1 MMPDNGIL
9 PPGSTIGILGTGQ
22 LGRMIAIAAAQ
33 LGYKCHVFGPEDR
46 PPAAQVAGAFTQ
58 ADYEDEDALEAFAQ
72 VVNVVTL
79 EFENVPLSALEYLAA
94 RRPVRPGYRALE
106 IAQDRALEK
115 EFFNDIG
122 VPTAPW
128 AEVDSVESLIGAAPH
143 IGAPSILKSARL
155 GYDGKGQVF
164 IDGDTDLETA
174 WREMGADRGVLE
186 GFVDFE
192 REVSVIVARAV
203 DGTVLPYL
211 PVENH
216 HAEGILRRT
225 VVPAP
230 LSEETALQAEEV
242 AIRAA
247 DELDIV
253 GLLAVE
259 MFVTPDG
266 TVLANE
272 MAPRPHNSGHWTLD
286 AAPTSQF
293 EQLVRAVCGVPLG
306 AVERYAD
313 AEMVNLI
320 GADAEAWLTLLADP
334 GAHLHLY
341 GKAEARA
348 GRKMGHVTRLSPRSD

>member
-1 MMPDNGIL
+1 MPDTGIL

-79 EFENVPLSALEYLAA
+79 EFENVPLSALEYLSA
-94 RRPVRPGYRALE
+94 RRPVRPGSRALE

-128 AEVDSVESLIGAAPH
+128 AEVDSAESLIGAAPH
-143 IGAPSILKSARL
+143 IGAPAILKSARL

-164 IDGDTDLETA
+164 IDGDTELEVA
-174 WREMGADRGVLE
+174 WKEMGADRGVLE
-186 GFVDFE
+186 GFVEFE

-211 PVENH
+211 PVENQ

-230 LSEETALQAEEV
+230 LADETAHQAEEV

-247 DELDIV
+247 GELDIV

-259 MFVTPDG
+259 MFVTSDG
-266 TVLANE
+266 TALANE

-293 EQLVRAVCGVPLG
+293 EQLVRAVCGLPLG
-306 AVERYAD
+306 PVERYAD
-313 AEMVNLI
+313 AEMINLI
-320 GADAEAWLTLLADP
+320 GADAEGWLTLLADP
-334 GAHLHLY
+334 DAHLHLY

-348 GRKMGHVTRLSPRSD
+348 GRKMGHVTRLTPRSD

>member
-1 MMPDNGIL
+1 MPEQGIL
-9 PPGSTIGILGTGQ
+9 PPGSTIGVLGTGQ
-22 LGRMIAIAAAQ
+22 LGRMIAVAAAQ

-58 ADYEDEDALEAFAQ
+58 AAFEDEDALEAFAQ

-79 EFENVPLSALEYLAA
+79 EFENVPLSAVAYLAA
-94 RRPVRPGYRALE
+94 RRPLHPRSRVLE

-122 VPTAPW
+122 VATAPW
-128 AEVDSVESLIGAAPH
+128 AEVDSVESLVGAAPH
-143 IGAPSILKSARL
+143 IGAPAILKSARL

-164 IDGDTDLETA
+164 IDGETELEEA
-174 WREMGADRGVLE
+174 WREMGAGRGVLE
-186 GFVDFE
+186 GFVPFE
-192 REVSVIVARAV
+192 REVSVIVARAM
-203 DGTVLPYL
+203 DGTVVPYL

-216 HAEGILRRT
+216 HDAGILRRT

-230 LSEETALQAEEV
+230 LAQETAVQAEDI

-247 DELDIV
+247 EELDVV

-259 MFVTPDG
+259 MFVTSDG
-266 TVLANE
+266 AVLANE

-293 EQLVRAVCGVPLG
+293 EQLVRAVCGLPLG
-306 AVERYAD
+306 LVDRYAD
-313 AEMVNLI
+313 AEMINLI
-320 GADAEAWLTLLADP
+320 GADAEAWLQYLAKP

-341 GKAEARA
+341 GKAEARP
-348 GRKMGHVTRLSPRSD
+348 GRKMGHVTRLTPRSD

>member
-1 MMPDNGIL
+1 MPDNGIL
-9 PPGSTIGILGTGQ
+9 PPGSTIGVLGTGQ
-22 LGRMIAIAAAQ
+22 LGRMIAMAAAQ

-46 PPAAQVAGAFTQ
+46 SPATQVAATFAQ
-58 ADYEDEDALEAFAQ
+58 ATYEDEDALEAFAQ

-79 EFENVPLSALEYLAA
+79 EFENVPLSAVEFLSA
-94 RRPVRPGYRALE
+94 RRPMRPGPRALE

-122 VPTAPW
+122 VSTAPW
-128 AEVDSVESLIGAAPH
+128 AEVDGANSLIGAAPH

-164 IDGDTDLETA
+164 IDGDTQLEAA
-174 WREMGADRGVLE
+174 WQEMGAARGVLE
-186 GFVDFE
+186 GFVAFE
-192 REVSVIVARAV
+192 REVSVIVARSM

-225 VVPAP
+225 IVPAP
-230 LSEETALQAEEV
+230 LAEETALQAEEI

-247 DELDIV
+247 KELDIV

-259 MFVTPDG
+259 MFVTSDG

-293 EQLVRAVCGVPLG
+293 EQLVRAICGLPLG
-306 AVERYAD
+306 EVERYAD

-320 GADAEAWLTLLADP
+320 GADAEGWLTVLTDP

-341 GKAEARA
+341 GKAEARP
-348 GRKMGHVTRLSPRSD
+348 GRKMGHVTRLKPRAD

>member
-1 MMPDNGIL
+1 MPDAGIL

-22 LGRMIAIAAAQ
+22 LGRMIAVAAAQ

-58 ADYEDEDALEAFAQ
+58 AEYQDEDALEAFSQ

-79 EFENVPLSALEYLAA
+79 EFENVPLAAVEFLADK
-94 RRPVRPGYRALE
+94 RPMRPTPRALE

-122 VPTAPW
+122 IPTATW
-128 AEVDSVESLIGAAPH
+128 AEVESVEGLIGAAPH
-143 IGAPSILKSARL
+143 IGAPAILKSARL

-164 IDGDTDLETA
+164 IDGDTDLESA
-174 WREMGADRGVLE
+174 WRTMGASRGVLE
-186 GFVDFE
+186 GFVEFE
-192 REVSVIVARAV
+192 REVSVIVARAA

-230 LSEETALQAEEV
+230 LAEETARQAEEI

-247 DELDIV
+247 EDLDIV

-259 MFVTPDG
+259 MFVTADG

-293 EQLVRAVCGVPLG
+293 EQLVRAVCGLPLG
-306 AVERYAD
+306 LVERYAD
-313 AEMVNLI
+313 AEMTNLI
-320 GADAEAWLTLLADP
+320 GSDAAAWLEYLEEP

-341 GKAEARA
+341 GKAEARP
-348 GRKMGHVTRLSPRSD
+348 GRKMGHVTRLKARSD